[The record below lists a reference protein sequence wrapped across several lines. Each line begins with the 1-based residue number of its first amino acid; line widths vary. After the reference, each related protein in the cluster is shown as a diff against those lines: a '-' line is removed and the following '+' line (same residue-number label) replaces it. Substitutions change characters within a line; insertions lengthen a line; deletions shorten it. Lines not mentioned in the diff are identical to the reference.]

1 MGAGLPR
8 PPDGKT
14 PVSAHQVQF
23 LLLDLA
29 LIIVCARA
37 AGHLFQRLGQPP
49 VLGEITAGIL
59 LGPTLFGQEVTDA
72 VFPADVRPLLAAL
85 ANVGVALFML
95 GVGIDL
101 NRDLLRG
108 GQRVVTTLATTSVA
122 VPFAAGTLV
131 ALHLAERHA
140 PEQRLGFILFMG
152 VAMSVTAF
160 PVLAR
165 ILADR
170 GLNRTRLGGIALCAA
185 AVADVLAWSML
196 AAVMAVVG
204 RDGQEPWRLVL
215 LPAYVAVMLWAVRPA
230 LRHLE
235 ERGRFQDRGP
245 ALTVVLTGL
254 LLSSVA
260 TEWLGLHFLFGAFL
274 FGAVLPRGTGDHLR
288 TTATQETRQVTL
300 ILLLPAYF
308 LLAGLKVDLSTL
320 DLGGF
325 GELALVLTVAV
336 VGKSASAFA
345 AARLHGLGNHD
356 SAVLATLMNTRGLT
370 ELIVLTVGV
379 ETGILDG
386 SLYSMMVVMALVTT
400 AMAGPA
406 LNRLLRTG
414 LGEMRPSSAGPAAPG
429 VPLPARRVPED
440 AE

>member
-1 MGAGLPR
+1 M
-8 PPDGKT
+8 T
-14 PVSAHQVQF
+14 AHQVQF

-37 AGHLFQRLGQPP
+37 AGQLFRRLGQPP

-59 LGPTLFGQEVTDA
+59 LGPTLFGQSVTDA
-72 VFPADVRPLLAAL
+72 LFPADVRPLLAAL

-108 GQRVVTTLATTSVA
+108 GQRVVTTLATTSMA

-131 ALHLAERHA
+131 ALYLAERHA
-140 PEQRLGFILFMG
+140 TEQRLGFVLFMG

-170 GLNRTRLGGIALCAA
+170 GLNRTRLGGIALCGA

-204 RDGQEPWRLVL
+204 RDGQEPWRLAL
-215 LPAYVAVMLWAVRPA
+215 LPVYVAVMLWAVRPA

-235 ERGRFQDRGP
+235 ERGRFRDRGS

-274 FGAVLPRGTGDHLR
+274 FGAVLPRGTGEHLR

-300 ILLLPAYF
+300 VLLLPAYF
-308 LLAGLKVDLSTL
+308 LLAGLKVDLSAL

-325 GELALVLTVAV
+325 GELALVLVVAI

-345 AARLHGLGNHD
+345 AARLHGLGNRD

-386 SLYSMMVVMALVTT
+386 GLYSMMVVMALVTT
-400 AMAGPA
+400 AMAGPV
-406 LNRLLRTG
+406 LNRLLRPGSEGTP
-414 LGEMRPSSAGPAAPG
+414 PS
-429 VPLPARRVPED
+429 PARAADAGEPLSERRVTEE
-440 AE
+440 AG